1 MDGVSKPF
9 GSDNVTVLQSDQA
22 SPAAFRGTK
31 PEQFSRIHFTTHAV
45 ANTESPMDSA
55 VILSGPD
62 TAFKL
67 YARDVAEMP
76 LTADLV
82 TVSACRSAGDRAY
95 SGEGLVGFAWAF
107 LRAGSRRVVAG
118 LWDVDDRSTAAL
130 MSEVL
135 RSPRRGRTGA
145 GRPAK
150 RQAGAPAR
158 GSMRPYYWAPLQMF
172 TASP

>member
-9 GSDNVTVLQSDQA
+9 GNSNVTVLQSDQA
-22 SPAAFRGTK
+22 SPAAFRGAK

-95 SGEGLVGFAWAF
+95 TGEGLVGFAWAF

-130 MSEVL
+130 MSAFYGRLAAGEPAPAAL
-135 RSPRRGRTGA
+135 RS
-145 GRPAK
+145 AK
-150 RQAGAPAR
+150 LALLRER
-158 GSMRPYYWAPLQMF
+158 KMRPYYWAPLQMF